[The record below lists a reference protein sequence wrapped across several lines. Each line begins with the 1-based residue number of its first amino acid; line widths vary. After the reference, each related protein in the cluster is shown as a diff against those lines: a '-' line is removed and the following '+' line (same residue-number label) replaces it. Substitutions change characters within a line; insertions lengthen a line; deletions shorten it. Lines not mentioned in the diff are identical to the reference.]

1 MTMWRR
7 SSSRTARRRSS
18 GWLDC
23 ERGDRPGETYLGL
36 RRQGYGD
43 SNAGVAGLN
52 LQLTVELTYAFA
64 HAAEGGAVCLA
75 VTAGYRGDGQSDAKE
90 VDDETDDG
98 ELQIEAWYA
107 DA

>member
-98 ELQIEAWYA
+98 ELQVEAWHA

>member
-7 SSSRTARRRSS
+7 SSSKTARRRSS

-23 ERGDRPGETYLGL
+23 ERGKRPGESDLSLGG
-36 RRQGYGD
+36 QSYGD
-43 SNAGVAGLN
+43 SRAGVVGLN
-52 LQLTVELTYAFA
+52 PQLTVELTYAFA